1 MRLESGWKLG
11 AWLALLALCACA
23 APAEDPSVGA
33 TVATDEFS
41 KYVEIAGPLMYD
53 YEYGVYRFYALS
65 TNIDKVN
72 HQYLHLLVV
81 ELSYNSDDPINFQFA
96 ADDTA
101 QDLQL
106 IRTGRDRKTCPACNR
121 GEGFQIV
128 IPDAALRS
136 HVATGYRVKLSS
148 LRGNSIILAV
158 SPAMIAKQ
166 FAGLDAYLKTV
177 TAPVPGAAIAA
188 PAVLAVPT
196 MPKTAHE
203 TPREPRHLGIEYQ
216 QTIKIGEIA
225 IVYVEPGSPADEA
238 GLQAEDILLSYDGH
252 PISDESD
259 VRELV
264 DDTEPGSVVRIEIR
278 RGRERLTL
286 TAQM

>member
-1 MRLESGWKLG
+1 MRFESGWKLG
-11 AWLALLALCACA
+11 AGLALLALGTCT
-23 APAEDPSVGA
+23 APAEDPRVGA
-33 TVATDEFS
+33 RIVSDEFS

-53 YEYGVYRFYALS
+53 DDSGVDRFYALS
-65 TNIDKVN
+65 TNIDKVT

-81 ELSYNSDDPINFQFA
+81 ELSYDSDDPINFQFA
-96 ADDTA
+96 ADDRA
-101 QDLQL
+101 QELQL
-106 IRTGRDRKTCPACNR
+106 IRTGRDKKACPTCNR
-121 GEGFQIV
+121 GEGLQIV

-136 HVATGYRVKLSS
+136 HAATGYRVKVSS
-148 LRGNSIILAV
+148 LRGNSIILAL

-166 FAGLDAYLKTV
+166 FASLDEYLKTL
-177 TAPVPGAAIAA
+177 TAPVPGAVIAA
-188 PAVLAVPT
+188 PAALAMPM
-196 MPKTAHE
+196 MPKTVHDP
-203 TPREPRHLGIEYQ
+203 PREPRSLGIEYQ
-216 QTIKIGEIA
+216 RTPKIGEIA

-238 GLQAEDILLSYDGH
+238 GLQAEDILLNYDGH

-264 DDTEPGSVVRIEIR
+264 DDTEPGSIVQIEVR